1 MEEQKRDALTN
12 GYRERESAEIAA
24 VAFNLL
30 RDAYYRISY
39 IDLNKNE
46 VRNLKIVDAEWEDE
60 KLCCF
65 EYDRLIQNC
74 AIKHVHES
82 DRENFVR
89 LMKTENLQNFFA
101 VKRDTVEFTYRRL
114 VGETYRWVQT
124 EIVPLED
131 YSEDRARAV
140 WYVKNITEEKVREAE
155 YNEAILRNNAELQE
169 ANDSLRRQMAIVG
182 SLSDIYLC
190 CYEVNLLTEEYRE
203 INVKPFFRGAVP
215 PEGSLRDGFEAFQKS
230 FVQESFWKNMDEFT
244 DLSSLSHRLLDTN
257 IISLEYPGTEID
269 WCRLSVIAVERDESG
284 RPVTALVVSQDISG
298 EKAVEER
305 LSRKLYVDLQ
315 EQNRKLSDTLLMMNQ
330 MTRALECERRQYRDA
345 LTLSSEFS
353 YGLDLTD
360 GFLREE
366 VTDRAGERMLEKAGM
381 SLPVSIDSFFEAC
394 EELYQFQSL
403 SPRMEKLWRR
413 EELIQAYRNGETEV
427 EAEYYL
433 KSTDRYLRYSI
444 LLFQDDET
452 EHIHAFVIGRDITA
466 ARRQEELAKQA
477 LEQAYAAANAANAA
491 KTDFLSSMSHDIR
504 TPMNAIIG
512 MTAIAASHVDDRE
525 KVADCLKKITISSRH
540 LLGLI
545 NEILDMSKIEAGKMS
560 LNEEAFNLSEL
571 LANLITMVH
580 PQIQEHG
587 HELQVRIQDI
597 VHEDVLGDSLRIQ
610 QAFVNIMGNAIKYTP
625 DGGRITLTVAEKPIS
640 QPGTGCY
647 EFTFEDNGIGM
658 TREYVE
664 KIFLPFSRAEDS
676 RVSKI
681 QGTGLGMPITQNIV
695 RMMNGSIEVESEPGK
710 GSRFT
715 ATIFLKLQET
725 ELLDTS
731 GLEGLFVLVADDDR
745 ISCESTC
752 GMLEEIGMEGEWVLS
767 GREALEKVTERH
779 REAKDYFAVILD
791 WKMPDMS
798 GVETTRGIR
807 KVVGNDVPIIILS
820 AYDWTDI
827 EYEARAAGVNGFL
840 CKPVFKSGL
849 TRLFRTLIGDEAE
862 EQAQEPAVRETMEA
876 DDLTGKRVL
885 LVEDNDINREIASEI
900 LGMTGLCVE
909 EAVDGK
915 QAVDLFERSEEG
927 YYDMVLMDIQMPVMN
942 GYQATMA
949 IRAMKRR
956 DALRVPILAMTANA
970 FAEDVLAA
978 KNAGMNEHLAKPLDF
993 GRLQEALSRWL
1004 A

>member
-1 MEEQKRDALTN
+1 M
-12 GYRERESAEIAA
+12 
-24 VAFNLL
+24 
-30 RDAYYRISY
+30 
-39 IDLNKNE
+39 
-46 VRNLKIVDAEWEDE
+46 
-60 KLCCF
+60 
-65 EYDRLIQNC
+65 
-74 AIKHVHES
+74 
-82 DRENFVR
+82 
-89 LMKTENLQNFFA
+89 
-101 VKRDTVEFTYRRL
+101 
-114 VGETYRWVQT
+114 
-124 EIVPLED
+124 
-131 YSEDRARAV
+131 
-140 WYVKNITEEKVREAE
+140 
-155 YNEAILRNNAELQE
+155 
-169 ANDSLRRQMAIVG
+169 
-182 SLSDIYLC
+182 
-190 CYEVNLLTEEYRE
+190 
-203 INVKPFFRGAVP
+203 
-215 PEGSLRDGFEAFQKS
+215 
-230 FVQESFWKNMDEFT
+230 
-244 DLSSLSHRLLDTN
+244 
-257 IISLEYPGTEID
+257 
-269 WCRLSVIAVERDESG
+269 
-284 RPVTALVVSQDISG
+284 
-298 EKAVEER
+298 
-305 LSRKLYVDLQ
+305 
-315 EQNRKLSDTLLMMNQ
+315 
-330 MTRALECERRQYRDA
+330 
-345 LTLSSEFS
+345 
-353 YGLDLTD
+353 
-360 GFLREE
+360 
-366 VTDRAGERMLEKAGM
+366 
-381 SLPVSIDSFFEAC
+381 
-394 EELYQFQSL
+394 
-403 SPRMEKLWRR
+403 
-413 EELIQAYRNGETEV
+413 
-427 EAEYYL
+427 
-433 KSTDRYLRYSI
+433 
-444 LLFQDDET
+444 FQDDET

-466 ARRQEELAKQA
+466 ARRQEELARQA
-477 LEQAYAAANAANAA
+477 LEEAYDAANAANAA

-512 MTAIAASHVDDRE
+512 MTAIAASHIDDRE
-525 KVADCLKKITISSRH
+525 KVADALKKITISSRH

-587 HELQVRIQDI
+587 HELQVRIHDI

-640 QPGTGCY
+640 QPRTGCY
-647 EFTFEDNGIGM
+647 EFVFEDNGIGM

-664 KIFLPFSRAEDS
+664 KIFLPFTRAEDS

-695 RMMNGSIEVESEPGK
+695 RMMNGNIEVESEPGK

-725 ELLDTS
+725 DLPDTS

-752 GMLEEIGMEGEWVLS
+752 CMLEEIGMDGEWVLS
-767 GREALEKVTERH
+767 GREALERVVERH
-779 REAKDYFAVILD
+779 RQARDYFAVILD

-798 GVETTRGIR
+798 GVETAREIR

-827 EYEARAAGVNGFL
+827 EFEARAAGVNGFL

-849 TRLFRTLIGDEAE
+849 TRLFRMLIGDEE
-862 EQAQEPAVRETMEA
+862 ECAQESGVRETMEA

-915 QAVDLFERSEEG
+915 QAVDLFEQSEEG

-949 IRAMKRR
+949 IRAMKRK
-956 DALRVPILAMTANA
+956 DALRIPILAMTANA

>member
-1 MEEQKRDALTN
+1 MGEQKRDAMTN
-12 GYRERESAEIAA
+12 GYGESESAEIAA

-65 EYDRLIQNC
+65 AYDRLIENC
-74 AIKHVHES
+74 AKKHVHES
-82 DRENFVR
+82 DREKFIR
-89 LMKTENLQNFFA
+89 LMKTENLRNCFA
-101 VKRDTVEFTYRRL
+101 VKQDTVEFTYRRL

-155 YNEAILRNNAELQE
+155 YNKALRRNNAELQE

-190 CYEVNLLTEEYRE
+190 CYEANLLTKEYRE
-203 INVKPFFRGAVP
+203 INAKPFLRESIP
-215 PEGSLRDGFEAFQKS
+215 SNGSLRAGFEAFQRCC
-230 FVQESFWKNMDEFT
+230 VQESFWKNMDEFT
-244 DLSSLSHRLLDTN
+244 DLDSLSRRMQDTN
-257 IISLEYPGTEID
+257 IVSLEYPGLTIG
-269 WCRLSVIAVERDESG
+269 WCRLSFIAVERDGDG
-284 RPVTALVVSQDISG
+284 RPVTALVVSQDITG
-298 EKAVEER
+298 EKMVEER
-305 LSRKLYVDLQ
+305 LSRKLYGDLQ
-315 EQNRKLSDTLLMMNQ
+315 EQNRKLSDALLMRNQ
-330 MTRALECERRQYRDA
+330 AARALECERRQYRDA
-345 LTLSSEFS
+345 LTLNSEFS

-366 VTDRAGERMLEKAGM
+366 ITDRTGEDVLAKTGVT
-381 SLPVSIDSFFEAC
+381 LPVNIDIFFEAC
-394 EELYQFQSL
+394 ERLYQFQPL
-403 SPRMEKLWRR
+403 SSGMEKLWRR
-413 EELIQAYRNGETEV
+413 DELIQAFHRGETDV
-427 EAEYYL
+427 EAEFYL
-433 KSTDRYLRYSI
+433 KSVDSYLRYSI

-466 ARRQEELAKQA
+466 ARRQEELARQA
-477 LEQAYAAANAANAA
+477 LEEAYDAANAANAA

-512 MTAIAASHVDDRE
+512 MTAIAASHIDDRE
-525 KVADCLKKITISSRH
+525 KVADALKKITISSRH

-587 HELQVRIQDI
+587 HELQVRIHDI

-640 QPGTGCY
+640 QPRTGCY
-647 EFTFEDNGIGM
+647 EFVFEDNGIGM

-664 KIFLPFSRAEDS
+664 KIFLPFTRAEDS

-695 RMMNGSIEVESEPGK
+695 RMMNGNIEVESEPGK

-725 ELLDTS
+725 DLPDTS

-752 GMLEEIGMEGEWVLS
+752 CMLEEIGMDGEWVLS
-767 GREALEKVTERH
+767 GREALERVVERH
-779 REAKDYFAVILD
+779 RQARDYFAVILD

-798 GVETTRGIR
+798 GVETAREIR

-827 EYEARAAGVNGFL
+827 EFEARAAGVNGFL

-849 TRLFRTLIGDEAE
+849 TRLFRMLIGDEE
-862 EQAQEPAVRETMEA
+862 ECAQESGVRETMEA

-915 QAVDLFERSEEG
+915 QAVDLFEQSEEG

-949 IRAMKRR
+949 IRAMKRK
-956 DALRVPILAMTANA
+956 DALRIPILAMTANA